1 MKKCDI
7 LWIAQITVTLQKYDK
22 MGKDLDTIL
31 LILRIYVCFN
41 YLLHLSQEIPGLG
54 ITHKSSPQL
63 NVPPPYVNHPQS
75 CAQDYVKEAE
85 KETRNTQQG
94 SWGWPLGLSEC
105 CIPSEVQA
113 LGGGSVPVP
122 SSAEVA
128 QILAA
133 CRGIL
138 DLTVNFHLGREKLK
152 RWKKITL
159 STLAVGNAKGGSSFC
174 LPAWGLNELQRLS
187 QKGHFLISERQ

>member
-1 MKKCDI
+1 
-7 LWIAQITVTLQKYDK
+7 

-41 YLLHLSQEIPGLG
+41 YLLHLSQEIPGFG

-133 CRGIL
+133 CRGIDSEL
-138 DLTVNFHLGREKLK
+138 PLGKRKIKKMEKNNLEHIGCGECK
-152 RWKKITL
+152 GWQFFL
-159 STLAVGNAKGGSSFC
+159 LASLGI
-174 LPAWGLNELQRLS
+174 E
-187 QKGHFLISERQ
+187 